1 MASPGRDQA
10 VGKKLVENLQGDL
23 RALSAEGKRKFPSVK
38 EVQYFV
44 LGWKPSQGRNARKC
58 PSQGRNARKSVIF
71 QHRDGICQQCICLH
85 VKSVES

>member
-44 LGWKPSQGRNARKC
+44 LGWKPSQGRNARKMSVTRQKC
-58 PSQGRNARKSVIF
+58 KKIGDFSAQGWNLPTM
-71 QHRDGICQQCICLH
+71 HMPTC
-85 VKSVES
+85 